1 LRSDILHTNPWR
13 IEITSIKLCLFKKK
27 KNRSGVVN
35 KVLIKI
41 FGSQIVPCQ
50 IYCSHSMNICLL
62 ATLKNRSKIFSGIF
76 KLEFKYFLNQN
87 FHVAAIVNSAE
98 LFWWKSVRNLSV
110 RLYVVNF
117 SHFQLPANPCMP
129 THQTDH
135 NCSSRVLK
143 KCCIFLKRLEI
154 EIEDDGPGLRLG
166 KTFFISPEKLHA

>member
-1 LRSDILHTNPWR
+1 
-13 IEITSIKLCLFKKK
+13 
-27 KNRSGVVN
+27 VN

-98 LFWWKSVRNLSV
+98 LF
-110 RLYVVNF
+110 
-117 SHFQLPANPCMP
+117 
-129 THQTDH
+129 
-135 NCSSRVLK
+135 
-143 KCCIFLKRLEI
+143 
-154 EIEDDGPGLRLG
+154 
-166 KTFFISPEKLHA
+166 